1 MSISLRGRRKKERT
15 EGCKARIPLFLTYPS
30 FPLLRL
36 STPGQAGYVDLC
48 PGTWEK
54 SLCVNRLKYYV
65 LVRLATSLRKHPFL
79 LALRR
84 RETPPSAR
92 SEEKRMFSQA
102 SGVVFRMF
110 SQGVIGCQRLFM
122 RGFRFRLKRKT
133 LSIRIPALECSFQ
146 AVGGTG

>member
-1 MSISLRGRRKKERT
+1 MADGKKEGLR
-15 EGCKARIPLFLTYPS
+15 ESANSPLPYPS

-84 RETPPSAR
+84 RETPPSAK

-102 SGVVFRMF
+102 SGETYECVVFRMF

-122 RGFRFRLKRKT
+122 RGFQFRLKRKT
-133 LSIRIPALECSFQ
+133 LSIRIPALESSFK
-146 AVGGTG
+146 AVGWTG